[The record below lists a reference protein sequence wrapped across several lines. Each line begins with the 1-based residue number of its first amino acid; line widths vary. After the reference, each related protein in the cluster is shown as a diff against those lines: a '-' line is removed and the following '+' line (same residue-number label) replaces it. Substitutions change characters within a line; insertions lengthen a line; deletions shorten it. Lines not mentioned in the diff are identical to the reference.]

1 VIVGAHVIVGQ
12 YLVVVHMLRPVT
24 NATKSIVSVSNYV
37 DKLSS
42 IFMNIGRSTPR
53 HQAIA
58 MLYPHSKKLQAYISE
73 YFIVVVRLCHCLFS
87 FGQKSGFKQFTSS
100 LSDAD
105 LMAYQSDLQNWA
117 STIEKEMQVSE
128 AQESAGFRALSR
140 SKFNLASHQQK
151 LASRNRVLDFCS
163 TYDHVIIWK
172 QTRKAGNTSL
182 YTNFVEYQEWRDSSC
197 PCTLVF
203 TGKLGSGKSVLLAN
217 IVDDLS
223 LSTKRDQPV
232 VAYFFVRHDVPESL
246 QARTIL
252 GSLAR
257 QFLGTVRDLDTLS
270 DSFGDTHT
278 TGDVDKL
285 VEMLRHGYPS
295 DKRTY
300 FVIDG
305 LDECAVNEREILV
318 QAVQK
323 IQEKLYVLVC
333 TSFRV
338 EPNRGL
344 QSTTNH
350 LSATRIIPLPE
361 NNPDIE
367 VFIEADLERCL
378 SQELLA
384 VGDPTLIL
392 DIHDTLLKGSQG
404 MFLWVA
410 LQIQSLCSMKT
421 DHAIREAL
429 ADLPRDL
436 PQTYARILRQSG
448 SSDPSLQAKTLQLV
462 LAAYRLLTTE
472 ELREALSV
480 TPGDATWNP
489 SKRLNDVQSAL
500 ACCGCLLT
508 VDEEDLTVRVM
519 HHSVEQYILR
529 GADSVAH
536 MGFPIEDARTTM
548 ADIVVTYLN
557 YDVFETQLSRVKT
570 RPIMAQSAPSTIMQS
585 AIGNSST
592 ARQFAMK
599 LLKSRKQTAFDLSK
613 TVAEVRGYSEAQ
625 REDVFKLYAYA
636 ETYLQNHIL
645 YASGQDDSIYKLSA
659 KLIQGRMSEI
669 EKLNANFWLLWR
681 SAAGRGN
688 MNILELLFEAGKIDV
703 NAKDYSGFAPIFRS
717 AMEGEK
723 DVVELLL
730 RSERID
736 VDWKDVRGMTAFM
749 EAADAGH
756 RDIVKLLINT
766 GKVDSSLTNNQGRTA
781 LMMAAVNGHKDVVK
795 LLLATGNGD
804 KNAKDSKGQ
813 TALSL
818 AQMMGHR
825 GIVKL
830 LTPL

>member
-1 VIVGAHVIVGQ
+1 
-12 YLVVVHMLRPVT
+12 
-24 NATKSIVSVSNYV
+24 
-37 DKLSS
+37 
-42 IFMNIGRSTPR
+42 
-53 HQAIA
+53 
-58 MLYPHSKKLQAYISE
+58 
-73 YFIVVVRLCHCLFS
+73 
-87 FGQKSGFKQFTSS
+87 
-100 LSDAD
+100 
-105 LMAYQSDLQNWA
+105 MAYQSDLQNWA

-163 TYDHVIIWK
+163 TYDHVTVWK

-223 LSTKRDQPV
+223 LSNKREQPV
-232 VAYFFVRHDVPESL
+232 VAYFFSRHDVPESL

-257 QFLGTVRDLDTLS
+257 QLLGTVCDLDMLS
-270 DSFGDTHT
+270 GSFGDTHT

-285 VEMLRHGYPS
+285 VKMLFHGYPS

-300 FVIDG
+300 FVMDG
-305 LDECAVNEREILV
+305 LDECAANERGILV
-318 QAVQK
+318 QAIQK
-323 IQEKLYVLVC
+323 IQKKLNVLFC

-344 QSTTNH
+344 QSTSNN
-350 LSATRIIPLPE
+350 LSAARIIPLPE

-367 VFIEADLERCL
+367 AFIEADLERCL

-392 DIHDTLLKGSQG
+392 DIHDALLKGSQG

-462 LAAYRLLTTE
+462 LAAYRPLTTE

-480 TPGDATWNP
+480 TPGDATWDP
-489 SKRLNDVQSAL
+489 SKKLNNVQSAL
-500 ACCGCLLT
+500 ACCGCLLI
-508 VDEEDLTVRVM
+508 VDEEESTVRVI

-529 GADSVAH
+529 GVDSVEH
-536 MGFPIEDARTTM
+536 MGFTFLEAQRTL
-548 ADIVVTYLN
+548 ADVVVTYLG
-557 YDVFETQLSRVKT
+557 YGIFDTQVSRVNI
-570 RPIMAQSAPSTIMQS
+570 RPIMAQAAPSTIVQS
-585 AIGNSST
+585 TMGTSSVT
-592 ARQFAMK
+592 RHLAMR
-599 LLKSRKQTAFDLSK
+599 LLKSRKQPAFDLSK
-613 TVAEVRGYSEAQ
+613 TVAEARGSLVSQ
-625 REDVFKLYAYA
+625 VNDGFQFYAYA
-636 ETYLQNHIL
+636 KTCWQNHIL
-645 YASGQDDSIYKLSA
+645 YASGQEDSIYKLSA
-659 KLIQGRMSEI
+659 KLIKGQMSDF
-669 EKLNANFWLLWR
+669 EKLEAKFWLLWR
-681 SAAGRGN
+681 SAAECGN
-688 MNILELLFEAGKIDV
+688 MRILELLVDAGMIDV
-703 NAKDYSGFAPIFRS
+703 NGIDDPGFAPIFQS
-717 AMEGEK
+717 VLMGEK
-723 DVVELLL
+723 DIVELLL
-730 RSERID
+730 RSDKIE
-736 VDWKDVRGMTAFM
+736 VNWKDSLGRTAFM
-749 EAADAGH
+749 EAANGG
-756 RDIVKLLINT
+756 RIDIVKLLIST
-766 GKVDSSLTNNQGRTA
+766 GKVDSSLTDRYGETA
-781 LMMAAVNGHKDVVK
+781 LMMAAIYGHKDVVE

-804 KNAKDSKGQ
+804 QNTENLNGQ

-818 AQMMGHR
+818 ALLGGH
-825 GIVKL
+825 GDIVEL
-830 LTPL
+830 LKPL